1 MFDSLSDRLGG
12 VFDRL
17 RGRGALTE
25 ADVRSAMRE
34 VRVALLEADVAL
46 PVARQFVDG
55 ITEKAVGQNVL
66 RSVTPGQQVVKI
78 VNDALVEMLGADE
91 SELDLNVTPPAVIM
105 MVGLQG
111 SGKTTTTAKI
121 AKRLSGGQMG
131 RERKKVMMAS
141 LDVNRPNAQEQLATL
156 GTQVDVA
163 TLPIVVGQQPVDIA
177 RRALQAAKLQ
187 GYDVLML
194 DTAGRLHVDQ
204 ALMDEMKAVAD
215 VATPAEILLVVDA
228 LTGQD
233 AVNVA
238 QNFSDQVPLTGV
250 VLTRMDG
257 DARGGAALSMRA
269 VTGKPI
275 KFAGTGEKLDALEA
289 FHPGRV
295 AGRILGMGDVV
306 SLVERAAE
314 SIQQEDAERMASRL
328 AKGQFDMNDLRGQ
341 LQQMSRMG
349 GLGALAG
356 MIPGMKKAQQ
366 AMASGAVSDKV
377 LVHMDAMI
385 GSMTVK
391 ERGKPELINAKRK
404 IRIAK
409 GSGTTVQEVNKLL
422 KMHQEMSTAM
432 KKLKKMGGL
441 KGMMA
446 MLGKGGGMGGGMA
459 GLGNALGGQQLGDM
473 MGDIG
478 KGAGGLPGL
487 PGPGGAPLPP
497 GFENFTKKK

>member
-25 ADVRSAMRE
+25 ADVRQAMRE
-34 VRVALLEADVAL
+34 VRIALLEADVAL
-46 PVARQFVDG
+46 PVARKFVDEA
-55 ITEKAVGQNVL
+55 TEKAIGQNVL

-78 VNDALVEMLGADE
+78 VNDALIAMLGGEDPQAA
-91 SELDLNVTPPAVIM
+91 ELNLGVTPPAVIM

-121 AKRLSGGQMG
+121 AKRLSAGQTVLGGG
-131 RERKKVMMAS
+131 GARDRKKVLMAS

-156 GTQVDVA
+156 GTQVDVQ
-163 TLPIVVGQQPVDIA
+163 TLPIIAGQQPVDIA

-187 GYDVLML
+187 GFDVLML

-204 ALMDEMKAVAD
+204 ALMDEMKAVAEISR
-215 VATPAEILLVVDA
+215 PQEILLVVDS

-238 QNFSDQVPLTGV
+238 QNFSEQVPLTGV

-275 KFAGTGEKLDALEA
+275 KFAGTGEKMDALEA
-289 FHPGRV
+289 FHAERV

-314 SIQQEDAERMASRL
+314 SIQQEDAERMAAKLS
-328 AKGQFDMNDLRGQ
+328 KGQFDLDDLRSQ
-341 LQQMSRMG
+341 LAQMRRMG

-356 MIPGMKKAQQ
+356 MMPGMKKAQA
-366 AMASGAVSDKV
+366 AMASGAVDERI
-377 LVHMDAMI
+377 LLRMDAMI
-385 GSMTVK
+385 TSMTQK
-391 ERGKPELINAKRK
+391 ERSKPELINAKRK

-409 GSGTTVQEVNKLL
+409 GSGTTVQDVNKLL

-432 KKLKKMGGL
+432 KKIRKMGGL
-441 KGMMA
+441 KGMLA
-446 MLGKGGGMGGGMA
+446 MLGKGGPGGGMGGI
-459 GLGNALGGQQLGDM
+459 GNAIGGPELGEMLGKA
-473 MGDIG
+473 G
-478 KGAGGLPGL
+478 GGLPGL
-487 PGPGGAPLPP
+487 PGGGLPP
-497 GFENFTKKK
+497 GFPKFKK

>member
-25 ADVRSAMRE
+25 ADVRTAMRE

-46 PVARQFVDG
+46 PVARKFVDEV
-55 ITEKAVGQNVL
+55 TEQAIGQNVL
-66 RSVTPGQQVVKI
+66 RSITPGQQVVKI
-78 VNDALVEMLGADE
+78 VHDALVAMLGADE
-91 SELDLNVTPPAVIM
+91 SELLLDVTPPAVVM

-121 AKRLSGGQMG
+121 AKRLAKRDG
-131 RERKKVMMAS
+131 KKVLMAS

-156 GTQVDVA
+156 GTQGEIS
-163 TLPIVVGQQPVDIA
+163 TLPIIAGQQPVEIA
-177 RRALQAAKLQ
+177 RRALQAARLQ
-187 GYDVLML
+187 GFDVLML

-204 ALMDEMKAVAD
+204 ALMDEMRAVAD
-215 VATPAEILLVVDA
+215 IATPQEILLVVDA

-233 AVNVA
+233 SVNVA
-238 QNFSDQVPLTGV
+238 QNFSEQVPLTGV

-275 KFAGTGEKLDALEA
+275 KFAGTGEKMDALEA
-289 FHPGRV
+289 FHPERV

-314 SIQQEDAERMASRL
+314 SIQVDDAERMAAKM
-328 AKGQFDMNDLRGQ
+328 AKGLFDLNDLRAQ

-349 GLGALAG
+349 GMGALAG
-356 MIPGMKKAQQ
+356 MIPGLKKAQQ
-366 AMASGAVSDKV
+366 AMAGAPGSDKM
-377 LVHMDAMI
+377 LVHLDAMI
-385 GSMTVK
+385 GSMTAK
-391 ERGKPELINAKRK
+391 ERNKPELINAKRK

-422 KMHQEMSTAM
+422 KMHQEMAGMM

-441 KGMMA
+441 KGMMS
-446 MLGKGGGMGGGMA
+446 MLGKGGPGGGMG
-459 GLGNALGGQQLGDM
+459 GLGNALGGAG
-473 MGDIG
+473 MGDFMNKAG
-478 KGAGGLPGL
+478 GGLPGL
-487 PGPGGAPLPP
+487 GGNAPSLPP
-497 GFENFTKKK
+497 GFENLLKKK